1 LFAAI
6 VAEELHQSVNAF
18 SAAAEGGPDGLGR
31 VLAASLSLQ
40 HVDDPGRG
48 CAIPSLTAEV
58 ARADDSVR
66 AAFQEDLRDIHA
78 VLTRNLKSGE
88 EAWALIAQSVGAVML
103 ARAVLDQDTRQGV
116 LMAAKKSR
124 KALMKRG
131 TPSA

>member
-1 LFAAI
+1 M
-6 VAEELHQSVNAF
+6 
-18 SAAAEGGPDGLGR
+18 GR

-66 AAFQEDLRDIHA
+66 AAFQDGLREIHA

-88 EAWALIAQSVGAVML
+88 EAWVLIAQSVGAVML
-103 ARAVLDQDTRQGV
+103 ARAVLDHDLRQGV
-116 LMAAKKSR
+116 LAAAKKSGQS
-124 KALMKRG
+124 LMKRR